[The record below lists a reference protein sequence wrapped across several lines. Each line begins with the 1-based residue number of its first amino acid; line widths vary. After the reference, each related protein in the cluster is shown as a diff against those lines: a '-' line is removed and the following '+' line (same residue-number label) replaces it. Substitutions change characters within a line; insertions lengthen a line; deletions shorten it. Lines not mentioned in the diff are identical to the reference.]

1 MPKKPIY
8 QIFLKNPMKK
18 GALLELYIEFSGV
31 IWETAEGL
39 FKGSYSDSNG
49 DKRYNETDKSD
60 LIDAV
65 TFEHSHR
72 LDII

>member
-8 QIFLKNPMKK
+8 QIFLKSPLKK
-18 GALLELYIEFSGV
+18 GALLELHIEFSGV

-49 DKRYNETDKSD
+49 VKR
-60 LIDAV
+60 
-65 TFEHSHR
+65 
-72 LDII
+72 

>member
-8 QIFLKNPMKK
+8 QIFLKSPLKK
-18 GALLELYIEFSGV
+18 GTLLELHIEFSAL

-49 DKRYNETDKSD
+49 DKK
-60 LIDAV
+60 
-65 TFEHSHR
+65 
-72 LDII
+72 